1 MKWMVFFMSFIV
13 VIFVCLFALFG
24 CSPTNIRIF
33 DNSVKGEKIVLDD
46 NVGSEEIAEFVKD
59 AIVGIGGVSSSGTSV
74 GSGVCVTDSGYILTN
89 SHVINNAKS
98 IVLYLADG
106 STATAK
112 IIYNNPVSD
121 LAIIKSDRTIPF
133 LAIGQSD
140 ELNVGEDVLAVG
152 TPLSLSLTHT
162 FTKGIV
168 SALNR
173 TLKTDSSSGEGYMQ
187 NLIQHDASL
196 NPGNSGGPLLNSKGE
211 VVGINTLKIT
221 SGEGIGFA
229 IPSKSFLSLVE
240 SYANNINYALP
251 YLGVFGIDSEIINYR
266 NQEDYSS
273 GFFIIDIADNS
284 PLKEKNIPTGSVITK
299 FNGVPI
305 FNVLDLQY
313 ELYKHSSKDSVYIQ
327 YEYRG
332 NLHTVKTQLG

>member
-1 MKWMVFFMSFIV
+1 
-13 VIFVCLFALFG
+13 
-24 CSPTNIRIF
+24 
-33 DNSVKGEKIVLDD
+33 
-46 NVGSEEIAEFVKD
+46 
-59 AIVGIGGVSSSGTSV
+59 
-74 GSGVCVTDSGYILTN
+74 
-89 SHVINNAKS
+89 
-98 IVLYLADG
+98 
-106 STATAK
+106 
-112 IIYNNPVSD
+112 
-121 LAIIKSDRTIPF
+121 
-133 LAIGQSD
+133 
-140 ELNVGEDVLAVG
+140 
-152 TPLSLSLTHT
+152 
-162 FTKGIV
+162 
-168 SALNR
+168 
-173 TLKTDSSSGEGYMQ
+173 
-187 NLIQHDASL
+187 LIQHVASL